1 MRRAREYS
9 MRHQLSTIADTVLG
23 TYTDLDGIK
32 DIMSDKG
39 QNKDSHA
46 MKASRNNADNVDFVL
61 DRAIFSNVFEKDI
74 RRVYL
79 YKKAERLAKAIHLI
93 GPAFISSVP
102 LKDRLDRIAIGL
114 VDAAVLPPMAS
125 REALS
130 RELLALSSILGIA
143 RTGGMLSAM
152 NADLIIREAHIL
164 LAEAAGYEEPRLTLD
179 EVPSLAALA
188 KSSTLSGSDS
198 REVARLRS
206 LARVTYDEDLS
217 GEEVVESKG
226 QSKGHIKDT
235 KQVPSIPAE
244 RSSGNTGRRESIL
257 AVLQSKGPSYIK
269 DISLVVRDVS
279 EKTIQRELA
288 TLVAEGQVT
297 RKGDR
302 RWTTYELS

>member
-1 MRRAREYS
+1 
-9 MRHQLSTIADTVLG
+9 
-23 TYTDLDGIK
+23 
-32 DIMSDKG
+32 MSDKG
-39 QNKDSHA
+39 QNRDSHSI
-46 MKASRNNADNVDFVL
+46 KASKSNADISDFVL
-61 DRAIFSNVFEKDI
+61 DKAIFSNVFEKDI

-79 YKKAERLAKAIHLI
+79 YKKAERLAKAVHLI
-93 GPAFISSVP
+93 GPAFISSGP

-152 NADLIIREAHIL
+152 NADLIIREAHVL
-164 LAEAAGYEEPRLTLD
+164 LAEAAGYEEPRLALEET
-179 EVPSLAALA
+179 PSLAALV
-188 KSSTLSGSDS
+188 KSSSMTSGGHDA

-206 LARVTYDEDLS
+206 LARVEYDPALNAEDAP
-217 GEEVVESKG
+217 ESIG
-226 QSKGHIKDT
+226 HDKGHIKDSVRT
-235 KQVPSIPAE
+235 PKTNPE
-244 RSSGNTGRRESIL
+244 KGGGNSSRRDSIL
-257 AVLQSKGPSYIK
+257 AVLRSKGPSYIK

-288 TLVAEGQVT
+288 ALVSEGQVL

-302 RWTTYELS
+302 RWTTYELA